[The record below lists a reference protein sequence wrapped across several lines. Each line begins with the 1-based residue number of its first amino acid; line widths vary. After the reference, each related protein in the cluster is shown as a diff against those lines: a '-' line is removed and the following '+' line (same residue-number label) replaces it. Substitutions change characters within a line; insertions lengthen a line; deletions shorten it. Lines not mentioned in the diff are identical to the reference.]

1 MPIICNIST
10 HIKNR
15 PPNREQPESVKL
27 VRTLP
32 HMSTLKNRLR
42 KQGQTGRNEEGP
54 QYGWAAGHR
63 RPLATCVVVVSSDES
78 DEFFYLI
85 FSEEA

>member
-1 MPIICNIST
+1 MNRRYSASTTTRLTNQDPNIS
-10 HIKNR
+10 
-15 PPNREQPESVKL
+15 
-27 VRTLP
+27 
-32 HMSTLKNRLR
+32 
-42 KQGQTGRNEEGP
+42 RNLIAWCLGAMARAYGP
-54 QYGWAAGHR
+54 GKG